1 MSCLQILPNTRAD
14 MQRSVAGVA
23 RVQRAVEGRSALRAG
38 ADPLAAI
45 IDHKCQTLAGML
57 QPFAHIKTPLDH
69 SCKCI
74 EH

>member
-1 MSCLQILPNTRAD
+1 MH
-14 MQRSVAGVA
+14 RSVAIVA
-23 RVQRAVEGRSALRAG
+23 RVQRAVEGRSALRA
-38 ADPLAAI
+38 DPLAAI
-45 IDHKCQTLAGML
+45 IGHKCQTLAGML